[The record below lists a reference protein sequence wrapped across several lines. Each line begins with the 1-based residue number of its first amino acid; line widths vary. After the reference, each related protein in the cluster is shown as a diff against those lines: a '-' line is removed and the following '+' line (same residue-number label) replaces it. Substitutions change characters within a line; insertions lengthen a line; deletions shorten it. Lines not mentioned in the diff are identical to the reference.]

1 MASRPQFVECRNSAV
16 FGLPGNLPSLSGINQ
31 DQPMQV
37 SIETLSKLERKMTVE
52 VPAETVENQVRSRL
66 QEAARTVNIKGF
78 RKGKVPVKVIQERY
92 GKGVRQEV
100 LGEVMSQSYYQAL
113 GQQKVKPAGQ
123 PRIEP
128 KSVEE
133 GRNLQFVATFEV
145 YPEVALGD
153 FSTIA
158 VERKTADISDA
169 DIDTMIETLRK
180 QRQTWKETTRAAQ
193 DGDQVTIDFTGTMD
207 GNEFQGGSAQ
217 GTKLVLGSKRM
228 IEGFEAGLVGSK
240 KGDEKKLA
248 LTFPENYHNKD
259 VAGKPVE
266 FAVTVTEV
274 AEPVLPELDDS
285 FFASFDVKSGGVA
298 AFRNEV
304 KNNMAREL
312 KNATRNSVK
321 NQVVEGLLKLH
332 QVELP
337 KALVAS
343 EVDAL
348 RQQTVQQYGGGNKRV
363 DESMLPSE
371 IFRPQAERRVA
382 LGLIMNEVIQ
392 KNQLKVDAKK
402 VRSLVEELAESYEQP
417 QEVVTWYYS
426 NKDQLAQVEAMALE
440 EAVIDLILGQA
451 KVTDK
456 ACSYEEALKPSGAPS
471 A

>member
-1 MASRPQFVECRNSAV
+1 
-16 FGLPGNLPSLSGINQ
+16 
-31 DQPMQV
+31 MQV

-52 VPAETVENQVRSRL
+52 VPAELVESQVKSRL

-128 KSVEE
+128 KSVEA

-145 YPEVALGD
+145 YPEVSLGD

-158 VERKTADISDA
+158 VDRKTAEITDS

-180 QRQTWKETTRAAQ
+180 QRQTWKEVARAAQ
-193 DGDQVTIDFTGTMD
+193 DGDQVTIDFTGTMN
-207 GNEFQGGSAQ
+207 GSEFQGGSAK

-240 KGDEKKLA
+240 QGGQKTLA
-248 LTFPENYHNKD
+248 LTFPENYHNKEL
-259 VAGKPVE
+259 AGKPVE
-266 FAVTVTEV
+266 FAVTVNEV
-274 AEPVLPELDDS
+274 AEPLLPELDDA
-285 FFASFDVKSGGVA
+285 FFASFDVKSGGVS
-298 AFRNEV
+298 AFRAEV

-312 KNATRNSVK
+312 KNAIRNSVK
-321 NQVVEGLLKLH
+321 NQVVEGMLKLH

-348 RQQTVQQYGGGNKRV
+348 RQQTLQQYGGNQRI
-363 DESMLPSE
+363 DESVLPAE
-371 IFRPQAERRVA
+371 IFRPQAERRVS

-392 KNQLKVDAKK
+392 KNQLKVDPK
-402 VRSLVEELAESYEQP
+402 VVRRLVEELAESYEQP
-417 QEVVTWYYS
+417 QEVITWYYS

-440 EAVIDLILGQA
+440 EAVIDLILSNA
-451 KVTDK
+451 KVTET
-456 ACSYEEALKPSGAPS
+456 ACSYEEALKPSAPAS

>member
-1 MASRPQFVECRNSAV
+1 
-16 FGLPGNLPSLSGINQ
+16 
-31 DQPMQV
+31 MQV

-52 VPAETVENQVRSRL
+52 VPAELVESQVKNRL
-66 QEAARTVNIKGF
+66 AEAARTVNIKGF

-128 KSVEE
+128 KSVEA
-133 GRNLQFVATFEV
+133 GRPLQFVATFEV
-145 YPEVALGD
+145 YPEVTLGD
-153 FSTIA
+153 FAAIA
-158 VERKTADISDA
+158 VERKAADISEA

-180 QRQTWKETTRAAQ
+180 QRQTWSEVARAAQ

-207 GNEFQGGSAQ
+207 GKEFQGGSAT

-240 KGDEKKLA
+240 KSDQKKLA
-248 LTFPENYHNKD
+248 LKFPENYHNKD
-259 VAGKPVE
+259 LAGSAVE
-266 FAVTVTEV
+266 FAVTVNEV
-274 AEPVLPELDDS
+274 AGAVLPALDDS

-298 AFRNEV
+298 AFRTEV

-312 KNATRNSVK
+312 KNAVRNSVK
-321 NQVVEGLLKLH
+321 NQVVEGMLKLH

-337 KALVAS
+337 KALVAG

-348 RQQTVQQYGGGNKRV
+348 RQQTLQQYGGGNQRI
-363 DESMLPSE
+363 DESMLPAE
-371 IFRPQAERRVA
+371 IFRPQAERRVS

-392 KNQLKVDAKK
+392 KNQLKVDPK
-402 VRSLVEELAESYEQP
+402 VVRRLVEELAESYEQP
-417 QEVVTWYYS
+417 QEVITWYYS
-426 NKDQLAQVEAMALE
+426 NKEQLAQVEAMALE
-440 EAVIDLILGQA
+440 EAVIDLILSKAQ
-451 KVTDK
+451 VTDT
-456 ACSYEEALKPSGAPS
+456 ACSYEEALKPSPTAS

>member
-1 MASRPQFVECRNSAV
+1 
-16 FGLPGNLPSLSGINQ
+16 
-31 DQPMQV
+31 MQV

-52 VPAETVENQVRSRL
+52 VPAETIESQVRSRL

-153 FSTIA
+153 FSAIA

-169 DIDTMIETLRK
+169 DVDTMIETLRK
-180 QRQTWKETTRAAQ
+180 QRQTWKDTARPAQ
-193 DGDQVTIDFTGTMD
+193 DGDQVIIDFVGTMD
-207 GNEFQGGSAQ
+207 GKEFQGGSAQ

-248 LTFPENYHNKD
+248 LTFPESYHNKD

-274 AEPVLPELDDS
+274 AEPVLPGLDDA
-285 FFASFDVKSGGVA
+285 FFASFDVKSGGVE
-298 AFRNEV
+298 AFRTEV

-348 RQQTVQQYGGGNKRV
+348 RQQTLQQYGGGNKRV
-363 DESMLPSE
+363 DESVLPSE
-371 IFRPQAERRVA
+371 IFRPQAERRVS

-392 KNQLKVDAKK
+392 KNQLKVDATK

-417 QEVVTWYYS
+417 QEVITWYYS

-451 KVTDK
+451 KVTEK